1 VPLLRLA
8 VSDRSPEH
16 WNQALQNL
24 QYLEAIDPID
34 ERAQER
40 MHRRLAEF
48 VRELRRDMRTVE
60 PTAETAATLAGKV
73 LGFLGEAAVRQTF
86 PAYQRARDFDRVWDG
101 FVLLLQEC
109 AQRAETWSIALDEF
123 EGLGQV
129 ALMTIH
135 KSKGL
140 EFHTM
145 IFYGL
150 DNQTWWSLTP
160 YRTEEL
166 NSFFVAFTRARQRAF
181 FTLCRQRGQPVT
193 WIETLLAPVGVH
205 RIAM

>member
-1 VPLLRLA
+1 MR
-8 VSDRSPEH
+8 
-16 WNQALQNL
+16 
-24 QYLEAIDPID
+24 I
-34 ERAQER
+34 
-40 MHRRLAEF
+40 AE
-48 VRELRRDMRTVE
+48 
-60 PTAETAATLAGKV
+60 PSAETAATLAGKV
-73 LGFLGEAAVRQTF
+73 LEFLGETVVRQAF
-86 PAYQRARDFDRVWDG
+86 PAYQRTRDFDRVWDG

-109 AQRAETWSIALDEF
+109 AEPADAWSIALDEF

-160 YRTEEL
+160 DRTEEL
-166 NSFFVAFTRARQRAF
+166 NSLFVAFTRARQRAF
-181 FTLCRQRGQPVT
+181 FTLCRQRGQPVA
-193 WIETLLAPVGVH
+193 WIETLLAPAGVH